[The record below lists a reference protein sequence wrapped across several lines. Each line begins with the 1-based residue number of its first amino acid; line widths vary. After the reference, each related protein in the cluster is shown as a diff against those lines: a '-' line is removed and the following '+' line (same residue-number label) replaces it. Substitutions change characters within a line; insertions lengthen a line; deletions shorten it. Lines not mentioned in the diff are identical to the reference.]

1 MITVAITGHTQG
13 IGLALS
19 KYFEQQGCTVLGFSR
34 TNGYDI
40 TVNKDQIINQA
51 KTADIFINNAHHV
64 TAQFDLLKNMTEEW
78 QGTDKRIINL
88 SSKGAFVPNRF
99 KDQYCDAKH
108 KQNEFIRSRILTD
121 SPRITNI
128 IVGLVATELSKQWD
142 YKKIDPVDLAKLIY
156 DLTVCPMSVQEIVL
170 EVPGFDWKVY
180 ST

>member
-1 MITVAITGHTQG
+1 MPTVAITGHTRG
-13 IGLALS
+13 IGLALAHE
-19 KYFEQQGCTVLGFSR
+19 FEQRGYTVFGFSR

-40 TVNKDQIINQA
+40 AVDQTRIIEQA
-51 KTADIFINNAHHV
+51 RTADIFINNAHHI

-128 IVGLVATELSKQWD
+128 IVGLVATELSKRWD
-142 YKKIDPVDLAKLIY
+142 YKKIDPIDLAKLIY

-180 ST
+180 SM